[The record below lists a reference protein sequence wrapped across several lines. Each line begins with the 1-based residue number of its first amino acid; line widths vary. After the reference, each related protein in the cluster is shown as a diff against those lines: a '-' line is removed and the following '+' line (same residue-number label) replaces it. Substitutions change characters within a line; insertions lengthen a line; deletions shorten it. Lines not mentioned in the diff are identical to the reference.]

1 MEGGVPFADE
11 FGDTLCWYSTPEET
25 VEVCVVGRNEG
36 GRGGV
41 GVGALGDVGVQG
53 GDEGGDEALDV
64 EHGRARCRPETAGDV
79 EGVEGEEVGGG
90 QWEGFDV
97 GEELY
102 RCGGG
107 GGEGGEDGGE
117 VGHGI
122 WRRVSRGWGPGGDLL
137 DTCSAE
143 SVQEIS
149 CGAVERDKVLWG
161 RMLWRERYLGVV
173 KLEGRRVEC
182 HVRRSLD
189 GQSRGIVNHSHPNCN
204 CPRYSQFLWT
214 LPLISL
220 CSNGQ

>member
-1 MEGGVPFADE
+1 MEAEVPFADE
-11 FGDTLCWYSTPEET
+11 FGDTLCWYSAPEET
-25 VEVCVVGRNEG
+25 VEVFVVGRDEG
-36 GRGGV
+36 GRGGA
-41 GVGALGDVGVQG
+41 GAPGDVGVQG

-64 EHGRARCRPETAGDV
+64 KHGRARCRPETAGDV

-97 GEELY
+97 GEKLY

-122 WRRVSRGWGPGGDLL
+122 WRRVSRARGPGGDLL

-149 CGAVERDKVLWG
+149 CSAVERDKVLWG
-161 RMLWRERYLGVV
+161 RMLWREISWSREV
-173 KLEGRRVEC
+173 GRETR
-182 HVRRSLD
+182 
-189 GQSRGIVNHSHPNCN
+189 
-204 CPRYSQFLWT
+204 
-214 LPLISL
+214 
-220 CSNGQ
+220 